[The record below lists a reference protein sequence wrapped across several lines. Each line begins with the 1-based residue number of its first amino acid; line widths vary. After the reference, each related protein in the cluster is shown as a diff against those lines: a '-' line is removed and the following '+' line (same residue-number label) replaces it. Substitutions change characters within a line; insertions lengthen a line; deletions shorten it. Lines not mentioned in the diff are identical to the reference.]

1 MEQCAS
7 AASLLASVREQER
20 QFEMLSRALE
30 EERRSCAGT
39 LPRPLPVTQNGRVP
53 CDADIERL
61 TLNEGYV
68 NGTHHFRMEPGQL
81 MQEAYAEGDPQES
94 SPMVSMEATDTTGMK
109 MSKPTITRTV
119 MPSVSDNMSLDGG
132 SVIGGYGTTPMN
144 YRQAPGGPDYPTYTV
159 PRNYHYGP
167 PGGGYEDYRGGPPP
181 ADAYASLSRGARMD
195 DRYRPVHPDGYRTL
209 DPNYRAASRNQLD
222 TYAAQPQVGR
232 MGSALELSGMTRFVP
247 EHYGLEDD
255 QHSMGY
261 PDEPDYGM
269 GPSMHYSTVPRNQN
283 VYTPQG
289 PPRRTGSYEGILDS
303 GGDMYYCGGGAP
315 LAYGERGSM
324 ASLDSTLRKGP
335 GPGGW
340 RQPELPEVIAMLNYR
355 LDPVKS
361 NAAAFL
367 QHLTFKNDKMKT
379 EVRRMKGIPA
389 LVSML
394 DNPSKEVHHAACGAL
409 KNISY
414 GRDAENKIAIKNCD
428 GVPALVRLLR
438 KTRDQDLTDTITV
451 KMEIVDHAL
460 HALSDEVMVPRS
472 GWERSINGAG
482 GGEENCKPRHLEWE
496 TALTNTAGCLRNVS
510 SERSEARRKLRE
522 CTGLVDSLM
531 YIVQSQ
537 IDCKDVDNKLIE
549 NSMCLLRNLSY
560 HVHQEIPGY
569 ERYQEALPINQGP
582 APSSQKGGCFSSR
595 KGKVKMEIVDHALHA
610 LSDEVMVPRSGWE
623 RSINGAGGGE
633 ENCKPRHLEWETALT
648 NTAGCLRNVSSERS
662 EARRKLR
669 ECTGLVDSLMYIV
682 QSQIDCKDVDNK
694 LIENSMCLLRN
705 LSYHVHQ
712 EIPGYERYQEALPIN
727 QGPAPSSQK
736 GGCFSSRKGKDAHIF
751 LEFLPR
757 LAGSVSTV
765 PASDRN
771 VSSERSEARRKLR
784 ECTGLVDSLM
794 YIVQS
799 QIDCKDVD
807 NKDDDGASDMIDI
820 PKRTTAAKG
829 YELLFQP
836 EVVRIYTSLLKESQ
850 NPTVLEA
857 SAGAVQ
863 NLCAGRWTYGRYIR
877 ALLRQEKGLPMMTE
891 LLAHSNDRVVRAMS
905 GALRNLAIDARN
917 RDLLGKHSVPHLVA
931 NLPGGGQSQPVRAL
945 SEETVVSIL
954 GTLHEVLGSSLE
966 AAKTLRASQGIERL
980 EIPGYERYQEALPI
994 NQGPAPSSQKGGCF
1008 SSRKGKG
1015 RQDDDGASDMI
1026 DIPKRT
1032 TAAKGYELLFQPD
1045 GGGVSYTSLLKE
1057 SQNPTVLEASAGA
1070 VQNLC
1075 AGRWTYGRYIRA
1087 LLRQEKGLPMMTEL
1101 LAHSNDRVCAPC
1113 KHSVP
1118 HLVANLPG
1126 GGQSQPVRALSEETV
1141 VSILGTLHEVRGAGL
1156 VLQTVWGY
1164 KELRRTL
1171 EKDGWKKT
1179 DFMVNLNP
1187 PSSNARANGSGLNVQ
1202 ACLENNF

>member
-7 AASLLASVREQER
+7 TASLLASVREQER

-30 EERRSCAGT
+30 DERRSCAGT
-39 LPRPLPVTQNGRVP
+39 LPRPLPPAMQNGRLP

-61 TLNEGYV
+61 TLNESYI
-68 NGTHHFRMEPGQL
+68 NGTHHFRMEPAQV
-81 MQEAYAEGDPQES
+81 MQESFTVEEDPQHS
-94 SPMVSMEATDTTGMK
+94 SPVVSVETNEDGTTRRTETTVKKMVKTT
-109 MSKPTITRTV
+109 TTRTV
-119 MPSVSDNMSLDGG
+119 MPSVSDTMSLDGG
-132 SVIGGYGTTPMN
+132 GSVTGGGYPQPMC
-144 YRQAPGGPDYPTYTV
+144 YRQPAGGPDYPTYTV

-167 PGGGYEDYRGGPPP
+167 PGGGGGGGGYEDYRGPPP
-181 ADAYASLSRGARMD
+181 TDNYTSLSRGARMD
-195 DRYRPVHPDGYRTL
+195 DRYGPAHQGGYRTL
-209 DPNYRAASRNQLD
+209 DPSYRAASRNQLD
-222 TYAAQPQVGR
+222 PYAAQPQVGR
-232 MGSALELSGMTRFVP
+232 MGSALELSGMQRFVP
-247 EHYGLEDD
+247 EPYGLEDD
-255 QHSMGY
+255 QRSMGY
-261 PDEPDYGM
+261 DEPDYGM
-269 GPSMHYSTVPRNQN
+269 GMPAIHYSTVPRNHN

-289 PPRRTGSYEGILDS
+289 PPRRTGSYEGQLDGAS
-303 GGDMYYCGGGAP
+303 DMYYWGQGAP
-315 LAYGERGSM
+315 MAQGERGSM
-324 ASLDSTLRKGP
+324 ASLDSTLRKGPGP

-394 DNPSKEVHHAACGAL
+394 DNPNKEVHHAACGAL

-438 KTRDQDLTDTITV
+438 KTHDQDLTDTITGTLWNLSSHDSV

-472 GWERSINGAG
+472 GWERSANGAG

-537 IDCKDVDNKLIE
+537 IECKHVDNKLIE
-549 NSMCLLRNLSY
+549 NSVCLLRNLSY
-560 HVHQEIPGY
+560 HVHREIPGC

-582 APSSQKGGCFSSR
+582 APSAQKAGCFSSR
-595 KGKVKMEIVDHALHA
+595 KGK
-610 LSDEVMVPRSGWE
+610 
-623 RSINGAGGGE
+623 E
-633 ENCKPRHLEWETALT
+633 EW
-648 NTAGCLRNVSSERS
+648 
-662 EARRKLR
+662 
-669 ECTGLVDSLMYIV
+669 
-682 QSQIDCKDVDNK
+682 
-694 LIENSMCLLRN
+694 
-705 LSYHVHQ
+705 
-712 EIPGYERYQEALPIN
+712 
-727 QGPAPSSQK
+727 
-736 GGCFSSRKGKDAHIF
+736 FSKGKQD
-751 LEFLPR
+751 E
-757 LAGSVSTV
+757 
-765 PASDRN
+765 
-771 VSSERSEARRKLR
+771 
-784 ECTGLVDSLM
+784 
-794 YIVQS
+794 
-799 QIDCKDVD
+799 
-807 NKDDDGASDMIDI
+807 DGTADMIDI
-820 PKRTTAAKG
+820 PKRTTPAKG

-850 NPTVLEA
+850 NPIVLEA

-863 NLCAGRWTYGRYIR
+863 NVCAGRWTYGRYIR

-917 RDLLGKHSVPHLVA
+917 RDLLGKHAVPHLVA

-945 SEETVVSIL
+945 SEETVVSVL
-954 GTLHEVLGSSLE
+954 STLHEVLGSSLE

-980 EIPGYERYQEALPI
+980 VLINKDGNRSER
-994 NQGPAPSSQKGGCF
+994 
-1008 SSRKGKG
+1008 
-1015 RQDDDGASDMI
+1015 
-1026 DIPKRT
+1026 
-1032 TAAKGYELLFQPD
+1032 
-1045 GGGVSYTSLLKE
+1045 
-1057 SQNPTVLEASAGA
+1057 
-1070 VQNLC
+1070 
-1075 AGRWTYGRYIRA
+1075 
-1087 LLRQEKGLPMMTEL
+1087 
-1101 LAHSNDRVCAPC
+1101 
-1113 KHSVP
+1113 
-1118 HLVANLPG
+1118 
-1126 GGQSQPVRALSEETV
+1126 
-1141 VSILGTLHEVRGAGL
+1141 EVRGAGL

-1179 DFMVNLNP
+1179 DFMVNLSLP
-1187 PSSNARANGSGLNVQ
+1187 PSGTRPNGSYEDSTLPLIEKGAKGDPERDMIPMNDLGPDAYSTIDQRGRRNTLDDTLGPADKSAQGGMYGERQ
-1202 ACLENNF
+1202 ASLPLLDSYDG